1 VCLVILKQSTQ
12 FAAAF
17 SVSGLPCFEPFKK
30 NLKSKPGAKNMASI
44 QIRKVN
50 VVIAN
55 QRQASSSARVS
66 TLKRQGV
73 RPGNGRTSVMKA
85 VGVEPQRL
93 SISMFVDAFS
103 MD

>member
-1 VCLVILKQSTQ
+1 MCLVILRQSTQ
-12 FAAAF
+12 FAEAF
-17 SVSGLPCFEPFKK
+17 SVSGLPRFEPFET
-30 NLKSKPGAKNMASI
+30 NLKSKPGAKNVASI

-55 QRQASSSARVS
+55 QRRASSSAEVS

-85 VGVEPQRL
+85 VGVEPQCL
-93 SISMFVDAFS
+93 SISMFVDAFPV
-103 MD
+103 D